1 MLTQAGEINA
11 SYTNL
16 IKSKKSNYIFRLMA
30 YVQCKN
36 PPRALE
42 QRAAQAHARR
52 GGRGRILL
60 LISLI
65 LAGCPSRRDS
75 LTCGGQGTPNH
86 DSITYGGH
94 PWPRSVTFPPPAW
107 GPGVTQ
113 PQPAQLSTTSAGHAA
128 EMQTTQNTSIFFRN
142 SQIRKF
148 LGGAV
153 LQNEMLL
160 LTAEVKKCNQA
171 LFWLV
176 VC

>member
-65 LAGCPSRRDS
+65 LAGCPS
-75 LTCGGQGTPNH
+75 
-86 DSITYGGH
+86 
-94 PWPRSVTFPPPAW
+94 
-107 GPGVTQ
+107 
-113 PQPAQLSTTSAGHAA
+113 
-128 EMQTTQNTSIFFRN
+128 
-142 SQIRKF
+142 
-148 LGGAV
+148 
-153 LQNEMLL
+153 
-160 LTAEVKKCNQA
+160 
-171 LFWLV
+171 
-176 VC
+176 